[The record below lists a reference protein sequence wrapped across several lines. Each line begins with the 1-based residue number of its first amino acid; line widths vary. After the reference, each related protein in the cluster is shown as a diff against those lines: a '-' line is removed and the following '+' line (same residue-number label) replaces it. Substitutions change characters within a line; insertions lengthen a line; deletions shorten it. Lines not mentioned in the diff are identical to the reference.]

1 MFRFLL
7 VSLVIGA
14 ILGEVTVSERKRK
27 LNEMTKGNH
36 LGDVYETT
44 LERIKAQ
51 KGSKSRL
58 GMDALMWVSNSERPD
73 RKSTR
78 LNSSHLA
85 RSRMPSS
92 A

>member
-1 MFRFLL
+1 MSSTTHPN
-7 VSLVIGA
+7 VKVIEG
-14 ILGEVTVSERKRK
+14 
-27 LNEMTKGNH
+27 MTAAAVN
-36 LGDVYETT
+36 GD
-44 LERIKAQ
+44 K
-51 KGSKSRL
+51 
-58 GMDALMWVSNSERPD
+58 DALAKIFTD